1 MGKLH
6 ELGKDDPAN
15 AVTRNYLNLI
25 TGVGQWQGKQFSFDD
40 SRMEEVRRMVGEQVI
55 SDMLVVIENVKEEF
69 GLKPRPEIEIGTQP
83 LAGWDSEGTPT

>member
-25 TGVGQWQGKQFSFDD
+25 TGVGQWQGKPFTLDD
-40 SRMEEVRRMVGEQVI
+40 DRMNTIRRMVGEQVV
-55 SDMLVVIENVKEEF
+55 SDMLAVIENVKEEF
-69 GLKPRPEIEIGTQP
+69 GLNPSTPTS
-83 LAGWDSEGTPT
+83 GWDSEGTPA